1 MRRITF
7 HEAALVAALLTIV
20 AGCRERTSEL
30 PRHREVAAF
39 ALVDSFGRPV
49 SRADLTGR
57 VSVVSFFLSSCAA
70 SSIGVTRRMAE
81 LQQQTAGL
89 SEVALLSLTVDPQ
102 ADQPATLRQYG
113 LQYGADSNRWRFVT
127 GPRTEVRGLIL
138 SSFLSDEAAAKARRS
153 GSDPLLEQC
162 DHLAVVDR
170 DGWVRGWFDGTRFG
184 TVPKVMEVVNTL
196 RTNAAPTGVR
206 DGRHHR

>member
-7 HEAALVAALLTIV
+7 HGTALVAALLTSV
-20 AGCRERTSEL
+20 TGCRERASEL

-39 ALVDSFGRPV
+39 ALVDSFGRPI

-70 SSIGVTRRMAE
+70 SSIGVTKRMAE
-81 LQQQTAGL
+81 MQQQTAGL
-89 SEVALLSLTVDPQ
+89 SDVALISLTVDPQ

-113 LQYGADSNRWRFVT
+113 LQCGADSNRWRFVT
-127 GPRTEVRGLIL
+127 GSRSEVRGLIRG
-138 SSFLSDEAAAKARRS
+138 SFLSDEAAEKARRS

-162 DHLAVVDR
+162 DHIAVVDR

-184 TVPKVMEVVNTL
+184 TVPKVMEAVNAL
-196 RTNAAPTGVR
+196 RTNAAPATSR
-206 DGRHHR
+206 

>member
-1 MRRITF
+1 MRRITCQG
-7 HEAALVAALLTIV
+7 AALLAALLIALT
-20 AGCRERTSEL
+20 GCRERAVEL

-70 SSIGVTRRMAE
+70 SSIGVTKRMAE
-81 LQQQTAGL
+81 LQKQTAGL
-89 SEVALLSLTVDPQ
+89 SGVALFSLTVDPQ

-127 GPRTEVRGLIL
+127 GPPNEVRGLIRG
-138 SSFLSDEAAAKARRS
+138 SFLSDEAAAKARRS

-170 DGWVRGWFDGTRFG
+170 DGWVRGWLDGTRFG
-184 TVPKVMEVVNTL
+184 TVPKVMEVVNAL
-196 RTNAAPTGVR
+196 RTNATPVGPR
-206 DGRHHR
+206 